1 MAEAEYG
8 PKGCIGMF
16 SPIWSGK
23 QNRSDEEVAEWER
36 EQAKLQ
42 DYESPWLS
50 GLVTFS
56 GFVAAFIGSVAVIFL
71 VVHLV
76 HGTGWL
82 PYALMLGGLVG
93 AHLCLRAVRY
103 QRRRHARR
111 SAGGDQ

>member
-1 MAEAEYG
+1 MPNMGRRAASG
-8 PKGCIGMF
+8 PLHRFGPGSKTARTKRL
-16 SPIWSGK
+16 PSGRGSRPSS
-23 QNRSDEEVAEWER
+23 N
-36 EQAKLQ
+36 Q

-76 HGTGWL
+76 HGTGWW
-82 PYALMLGGLVG
+82 PFALMLAGLVG

-103 QRRRHARR
+103 QRRRHAGHSPR
-111 SAGGDQ
+111 